1 MIHSPVFVPTRWLPA
16 AALLAAVLVSPA
28 QADIPVVDLDGI
40 VQPISAQHVVSAIG
54 AADASGAP
62 LLVLRLDTP
71 GGLDVSMRQIID
83 KMLNCRTPVAVFV
96 GPSGARAASAGF
108 VITIASDVAAM
119 APGTNIGAAHPVSS
133 IGQMDE
139 VMSRKIA
146 NDAAAYIR
154 SKAER
159 RGRNVEMA
167 EKAVLESR
175 SFTEREALDLK
186 LIDVVAKDVAD
197 LVRLLEGREVTRFD
211 GSRVTLR
218 LSGHALTAVR
228 MDWRQGILSAIAS
241 PQILFLLLMG
251 ALAGLGGEISHPGA
265 IFPGVIGALCLVL
278 FLFASQVIPVNWAGV
293 LLVVLAVGLFAAE
306 VKVASHGLLTVGGI
320 TAMILGAMMLVD
332 APAPEMQV
340 PLFLLL
346 PAAVVMAAGT
356 ILLVRLVVAA
366 RRRPPVTGAEGLIG
380 RQAVVDT
387 DLRPEGWVLVMG
399 ERWRGIADG
408 EVASG
413 EHVTVVGM
421 DGLTL
426 RVRKGA

>member
-1 MIHSPVFVPTRWLPA
+1 MSKKV
-16 AALLAAVLVSPA
+16 
-28 QADIPVVDLDGI
+28 
-40 VQPISAQHVVSAIG
+40 
-54 AADASGAP
+54 AS
-62 LLVLRLDTP
+62 
-71 GGLDVSMRQIID
+71 
-83 KMLNCRTPVAVFV
+83 
-96 GPSGARAASAGF
+96 
-108 VITIASDVAAM
+108 
-119 APGTNIGAAHPVSS
+119 
-133 IGQMDE
+133 
-139 VMSRKIA
+139 
-146 NDAAAYIR
+146 DAAAYIR
-154 SKAER
+154 SKAAR

-175 SFTEREALDLK
+175 SFTEREALDQK
-186 LIDVVAKDVAD
+186 LIDLVAKDVED

-211 GSRVTLR
+211 GSTVTLR

-293 LLVVLAVGLFAAE
+293 LLVVLAVFLFAAE
-306 VKVASHGLLTVGGI
+306 VKIASHGLLTVGGI

-340 PLFLLL
+340 PLRILL
-346 PAAVVMAAGT
+346 PAAAVMAGGT
-356 ILLVRLVVAA
+356 LLLVRMVVTA
-366 RRRPPVTGAEGLIG
+366 RRRRPVTGSEGLIG
-380 RQAVVDT
+380 RPAVADT
-387 DLRPEGWVLVMG
+387 DLRPAGWVLVMG
-399 ERWRGIADG
+399 ERWHGVADG

-413 EHVTVVGM
+413 EPVTVVGM

>member
-1 MIHSPVFVPTRWLPA
+1 M
-16 AALLAAVLVSPA
+16 
-28 QADIPVVDLDGI
+28 VDLDGI
-40 VQPISAQHVVSAIG
+40 VQPISARYVVSAID

-119 APGTNIGAAHPVSS
+119 APGTNIGAAHPVAG

-139 VMSRKIA
+139 VMSRKVA
-146 NDAAAYIR
+146 SDAAAYIR

-186 LIDVVAKDVAD
+186 LIDVVAKDVTE
-197 LVRLLEGREVTRFD
+197 LVRMLEGREVTRFD
-211 GSRVTLR
+211 GTRVTLR
-218 LSGHALTAVR
+218 LSGHALTPVR

-293 LLVVLAVGLFAAE
+293 LLVVMAVFLFAAE

-340 PLFLLL
+340 PLRLLL
-346 PAAVVMAAGT
+346 PAAAVVAVGT

-366 RRRPPVTGAEGLIG
+366 RRRRPVTGSEGLIG
-380 RQAVVDT
+380 RGAVAET
-387 DLRPEGWVLVMG
+387 DLRPDGWVLVMG
-399 ERWRGIADG
+399 ESWRGIADG
-408 EVASG
+408 EVRSG
-413 EHVTVVGM
+413 EPVTVVGV

-426 RVRKGA
+426 RVKKEA